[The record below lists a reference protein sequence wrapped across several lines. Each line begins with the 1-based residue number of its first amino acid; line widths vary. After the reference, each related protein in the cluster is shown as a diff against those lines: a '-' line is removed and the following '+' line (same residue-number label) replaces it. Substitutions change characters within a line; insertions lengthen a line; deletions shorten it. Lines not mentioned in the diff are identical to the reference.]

1 VDVRILVSEKSDV
14 GMARYAS
21 RSVYGSLLRHGVRI
35 FEIRGRFL
43 HSKTLIVDDSMS
55 IVGSAN
61 LDHRSFL
68 HDLELSMVLRGTDIN
83 HALSVQ
89 FQLDIQESREITA
102 GEWAER
108 PLVEKLLEKFCYLF
122 RYYL

>member
-1 VDVRILVSEKSDV
+1 
-14 GMARYAS
+14 MAHYAS
-21 RSVYGSLLRHGVRI
+21 RAVFGGLLKAGVRI
-35 FEIRGRFL
+35 FELRGRFV
-43 HSKTLIVDDSMS
+43 HSKTLIVDDSMA

-68 HDLELSMVLRGTDIN
+68 HDLELSVVLRRPDIN
-83 HALSVQ
+83 HALSGQ
-89 FQLDIQESREITA
+89 FQLDLQDCRGITA

-108 PLVEKLLEKFCYLF
+108 PLAEKLLEKICYLF